1 MMAYNNKPPFVAG
14 SETSEEA
21 AKSIKPSSL
30 RSKVASMLRLRG
42 LFGATDDELEASLG
56 LRHQTVSARRRELV
70 LLVKAKDSG
79 VKRVTRSGR
88 RATVWVACDEAPQ
101 KPHKALQCCP
111 LCGGSGKVREP
122 YPLGSQPDLFGR
134 DWSSGEEKRDP

>member
-1 MMAYNNKPPFVAG
+1 MAYPYDAPFVAG

-42 LFGATDDELEASLG
+42 LFGSTDDELEVSLG
-56 LRHQTVSARRRELV
+56 LRHQTVSARRRELG
-70 LLVKAKDSG
+70 LLGKAKDSG

-88 RATVWVACDEAPQ
+88 KATVWIACEQAPQ
-101 KPHKALQCCP
+101 EPHKAIQPCP

-122 YPLGSQPDLFGR
+122 YTGKAEQPSLF
-134 DWSSGEEKRDP
+134 DWSGGEDGRTP